1 MFTDEHDD
9 SQREAEEQLAEYHD
23 FMARPDK
30 RFLVR
35 FITRAEIDAATP
47 GDDVSVDRARE
58 YLAEIEHGADRG
70 CACCQAH
77 LAGDDVETV
86 IQTTCASPSF
96 RPIEAG
102 SVEAMCFGCVMSNDP
117 LFIAAYSIRSR
128 YPRAEIRCDGVTI
141 GNA

>member
-47 GDDVSVDRARE
+47 ATTYRSIARGIDRRK
-58 YLAEIEHGADRG
+58 
-70 CACCQAH
+70 
-77 LAGDDVETV
+77 
-86 IQTTCASPSF
+86 
-96 RPIEAG
+96 
-102 SVEAMCFGCVMSNDP
+102 
-117 LFIAAYSIRSR
+117 
-128 YPRAEIRCDGVTI
+128 
-141 GNA
+141 